1 MCLSLGHHEATE
13 SRGAEWCF
21 SILPVFRQY
30 QSRLFSRIS
39 SVHRLGH
46 SSKILEIGCAQG
58 LLMVALCE
66 KGFSRV
72 VGVEPSAQAIKT
84 SQKLSKALGVKLDI
98 LSGRA
103 EKLPFADSSF
113 DLVIASS
120 VLEHVHDPELVIKEV
135 GRVLKPGGAF
145 YFSTTSVLCPH
156 QSEIR
161 YFPCFSWYP
170 DSLKKKIMN
179 WAKIKHPSLIGFTK
193 YPAYHWF
200 SPAGLKKMALKNGFQ
215 TFYGRCDILEARDIE
230 SFAITVKRFASS
242 NIILKFALDFFV
254 PGYSCL
260 VKK

>member
-13 SRGAEWCF
+13 SRGVEWCF
-21 SILPVFRQY
+21 GSLPLFRHY

-39 SVHRLGH
+39 SVHRLSH

-58 LLMVALCE
+58 QLMVALRE
-66 KGFSRV
+66 KGYSSV
-72 VGVEPSAQAIKT
+72 VGVESSVQAIKT
-84 SQKLSKALGVKLDI
+84 SQKISKALGVKLDI

-113 DLVIASS
+113 DLVIANS
-120 VLEHVHDPELVIKEV
+120 VLEHVQNPDLVFREV
-135 GRVLKPGGAF
+135 KRVLKRGGAF
-145 YFSTTSVLCPH
+145 YISTTSVLCPH

-170 DSLKKKIMN
+170 DSLKKKIMS

-193 YPAYHWF
+193 YPAYYWF
-200 SPAGLKKMALKNGFQ
+200 SPAGLKKMAFRNGFQ
-215 TFYGRCDILEARDIE
+215 AFYGRCDILEENDMK
-230 SFAITVKRFASS
+230 SFAITVKRFASL
-242 NIILKFALDFFV
+242 NIILKFVLDFFV

-260 VKK
+260 IKK